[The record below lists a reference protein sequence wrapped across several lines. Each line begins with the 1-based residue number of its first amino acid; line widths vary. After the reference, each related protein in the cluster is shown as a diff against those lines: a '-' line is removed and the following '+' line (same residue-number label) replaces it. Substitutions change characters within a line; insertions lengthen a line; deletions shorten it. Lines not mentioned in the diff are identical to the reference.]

1 MRVYLKS
8 STLNDIE
15 LSSESTLEE
24 CREVMERNKLFLIS
38 LNDKLK
44 ETKYNIIKET
54 ENGFI
59 YTVTREVITEGIG
72 VKTEVITEVITAEVF
87 IK

>member
-72 VKTEVITEVITAEVF
+72 VKTEVITAEVF

>member
-38 LNDKLK
+38 LNDNLK
-44 ETKYNIIKET
+44 ETKYNITEET
-54 ENGFI
+54 ENGFM
-59 YTVTREVITEGIG
+59 YTITREVITEGIG
-72 VKTEVITEVITAEVF
+72 VKTEVITAEVF

>member
-44 ETKYNIIKET
+44 ETKYNIIEET

-72 VKTEVITEVITAEVF
+72 VKTEVITAEVF

>member
-1 MRVYLKS
+1 MKVYLKS

-24 CREVMERNKLFLIS
+24 CRGVMERNKLFLIDLS
-38 LNDKLK
+38 DNLK
-44 ETKYNIIKET
+44 ETKYNITEET
-54 ENGFI
+54 ENGFTYNI
-59 YTVTREVITEGIG
+59 TREVVTREGEP
-72 VKTEVITEVITAEVF
+72 KTEVVTAQVY